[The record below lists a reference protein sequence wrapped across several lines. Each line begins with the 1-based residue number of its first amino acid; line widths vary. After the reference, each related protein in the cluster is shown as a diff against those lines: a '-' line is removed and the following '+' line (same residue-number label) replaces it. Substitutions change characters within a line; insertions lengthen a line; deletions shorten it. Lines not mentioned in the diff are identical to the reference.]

1 MELQNYISRC
11 RHPKVLI
18 NKHGKE
24 VITSCGKCVD
34 CKASRLSVYTQ
45 KAVQEGIDN
54 KFAMFITLTYDDIHA
69 PVCRIY
75 KDDNFIKYVDI
86 TKRRLHRQNS
96 NSVVKTTANYNKCIH
111 EIDLKTCSYKL
122 FQKFMEKSYKKS
134 NLYKPR
140 KYPYLYVLNKKDLQ
154 NFIKRLRFY
163 FRKDFDAEI
172 RYFAVGE
179 YSPQHFRPH
188 YHIILY
194 YNDARLTKVC
204 RNYVTKCWQYGLN
217 DTQPARS
224 GKGCSSYVA
233 GYLNSFA
240 KLPYFLDGKQISPF
254 CLHSQFLGVQNLRFL
269 RETIYSTQRYTFEPV
284 VYQINGTLYSISL
297 ASQIKSYFFPRCYNY
312 ELQTTG
318 NKLFLYTVYS
328 RLSKALKTDSI
339 RDIIKSIYSFDY
351 YLHYSVAESI
361 YFIRKRLLSLLD
373 IDIDLFSGHF
383 VDFEEHLNDEHEEFM
398 TLYNRIYTCL
408 LTSRKFCENSLFI
421 PNLSTFESIEDV
433 YIRYYRII
441 DNFYYQFEQYRLRQ
455 QYINMDKYLTSVDDT
470 GNVDIFFPINKF
482 MKYSNEDFDVVL
494 KENSYIQAINH
505 EKDIKYSKKIKHKA
519 LDDANDIF
527 TNLKH

>member
-54 KFAMFITLTYDDIHA
+54 KFAMFVTLTYDDIHA

-154 NFIKRLRFY
+154 NFIKRLRFH

-204 RNYVTKCWQYGLN
+204 RNYVTKCWQYGIS

-254 CLHSQFLGVQNLRFL
+254 CLHSQFLGVQNLQFL
-269 RETIYSTQRYTFEPV
+269 RETIFATQRYTFEPT
-284 VYQINGTLYSISL
+284 VYSIDGALYSISL
-297 ASQIKSYFFPRCYNY
+297 ASQVKSYFFPRCYNH
-312 ELQTTG
+312 ELQVAG
-318 NKLFLYTVYS
+318 DKFFLYTVYS
-328 RLSKALKTDSI
+328 KLQEVIGVTSI
-339 RDIIKSIYSFDY
+339 RDMIKLVYTRNILSLQDIVLYN
-351 YLHYSVAESI
+351 
-361 YFIRKRLLSLLD
+361 YFSRLLDLLD
-373 IDIDLFSGHF
+373 IPRELFIGSSF
-383 VDFEEHLNDEHEEFM
+383 RFDRHLNSEHPEFM
-398 TLYNRIYTCL
+398 TFYNRLYTNL
-408 LTSRKFCENSLFI
+408 LTSRRFCENSLFI
-421 PNLSTFESIEDV
+421 PKFSTLESIGDLH
-433 YIRYYRII
+433 IRYYRII
-441 DNFYYQFEQYRLRQ
+441 DNFYRQFELYRLKQ
-455 QYINMDKYLTSVDDT
+455 QYENMEKYLTSVDDT

-482 MKYSNEDFDVVL
+482 MKYSNEDFGVVF

-519 LDDANDIF
+519 LNDANDIF